1 MDDDDDNNNHLIIE
15 TSSSLTIPIIEENEK
30 LLSLNSPIISLEN
43 DEKVMINKEQE
54 ENHETIDVP
63 NLDPDEILSPLVQ
76 FHSPRT
82 IISTILDHVLTQ
94 IESNEN
100 NSQLNSLP
108 IIEDDQLDVEDDDD
122 EDDDENEEEDEEDNS
137 DKNSSNK
144 SIKIEKERSVTKI
157 SSIKGDSKPT
167 TRTLRS
173 HARKKID
180 LSTSNPNNN
189 IRRVS
194 NRRRALE
201 KKLLLATHEKEKKRK
216 LMPERVKKD
225 KDNLPITDEIQT
237 SSNSDDQT
245 TEPTTSKKS
254 FPIISSKY
262 FTSF

>member
-1 MDDDDDNNNHLIIE
+1 
-15 TSSSLTIPIIEENEK
+15 
-30 LLSLNSPIISLEN
+30 
-43 DEKVMINKEQE
+43 MITKEQE
-54 ENHETIDVP
+54 ENHETIDVT

-122 EDDDENEEEDEEDNS
+122 EDDDENEEEDEEE
-137 DKNSSNK
+137 NSSNK

-225 KDNLPITDEIQT
+225 KDNLAINDEMQT

-245 TEPTTSKKS
+245 TEPTNSKKS
-254 FPIISSKY
+254 FPIISRKY